1 MSATSIVGI
10 VGGID
15 QVRDSLSPAIHN
27 AAFEALAMDWAYL
40 RFGMDGDV
48 GPVVRGLL
56 ESGVRGLNVTL
67 PHKVRVIAA
76 LDELADSARAAGS
89 VNTIASS
96 AGRLVGHNT
105 DGDGLLRFI
114 ERDLG
119 REPSGARWL
128 ILGAGGAAR
137 GVVAAAARAK
147 ARSIRVLARDR
158 IKAQELSAICP
169 GVPFTADDMSGAHIQ
184 DETDLVINA
193 TPLGQRGEMPPILL
207 EGLTSQMVIIDLV
220 YKPPVTPL
228 MKAAREAGAIAHS
241 GLGMLLHQAAIAFE
255 IWTGT
260 PAPMNPMSA
269 AAVARS
275 ND

>member
-15 QVRDSLSPAIHN
+15 QVRGSLSPAIHN
-27 AAFEALAMDWAYL
+27 AAFEALGMDWAYL

-67 PHKVRVIAA
+67 PHKVGVIPA
-76 LDELADSARAAGS
+76 LDDLADSAKAALS

-119 REPSGARWL
+119 RTTAGARWL
-128 ILGAGGAAR
+128 VLGAGGAAR

-147 ARSIRVLARDR
+147 AGSIKVLARDPR
-158 IKAQELSAICP
+158 RAQELSDICS
-169 GVPFTADDMSGAHIQ
+169 GTPFTTDDLSGAHIP

-207 EGLTSQMVIIDLV
+207 EGLTSKMVIIDLV

-228 MKAAREAGAIAHS
+228 MKAAREAGAMAHS